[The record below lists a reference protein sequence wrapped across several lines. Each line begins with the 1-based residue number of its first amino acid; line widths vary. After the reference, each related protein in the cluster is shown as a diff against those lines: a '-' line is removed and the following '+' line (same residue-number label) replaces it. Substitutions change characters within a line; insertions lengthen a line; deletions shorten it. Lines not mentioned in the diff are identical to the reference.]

1 MLDFT
6 TLNLKNNELK
16 KKIYFSIICLIPIFL
31 IFSKAVADFL
41 CVTILFIFIFN
52 FKNIYKN
59 IKVHHKT
66 EIILFLLFY
75 FYLVINSSFS
85 EYNEIS
91 LKRGLPYLRF
101 FVLTIFLAYIF
112 LIVDKKYVKIFFQI
126 LIYLLLIVSF
136 SNILE
141 FLSIQLQ
148 QNNIAFELEKN
159 FEYRSTGIF
168 KDVISGSYL
177 SKFIPLSLIGMIFL
191 KYNLKKKVLINLF
204 LLLGLLVSGE
214 RAAILFLTLVYL
226 LIFIFIKNLRK
237 LIILIS
243 TFSLMSFIISR

>member
-112 LIVDKKYVKIFFQI
+112 LICKNI
-126 LIYLLLIVSF
+126 F
-136 SNILE
+136 SNI
-141 FLSIQLQ
+141 
-148 QNNIAFELEKN
+148 
-159 FEYRSTGIF
+159 
-168 KDVISGSYL
+168 
-177 SKFIPLSLIGMIFL
+177 
-191 KYNLKKKVLINLF
+191 NLF
-204 LLLGLLVSGE
+204 IINSIFFKHF
-214 RAAILFLTLVYL
+214 R
-226 LIFIFIKNLRK
+226 IFIN
-237 LIILIS
+237 S
-243 TFSLMSFIISR
+243 TSTK